1 MEWRTSVEEE
11 VSILLGS
18 TLLTRAA
25 NNSDLSA
32 TAATIAN
39 TNMNTNTNTLIQVR
53 SKPLRYVTL
62 RYVRQTYEFDYI

>member
-1 MEWRTSVEEE
+1 MEWRTLVEEE

-18 TLLTRAA
+18 TLLTSAA

-53 SKPLRYVTL
+53 SKPLRCVTL

>member
-1 MEWRTSVEEE
+1 MEWRSSVEEEE

-18 TLLTRAA
+18 TLLTTAA

-53 SKPLRYVTL
+53 SKPLRYAALRYVTL
-62 RYVRQTYEFDYI
+62 R

>member
-18 TLLTRAA
+18 TLLTSAA

-32 TAATIAN
+32 TAATIAI

-53 SKPLRYVTL
+53 SKPLRCVTL

>member
-18 TLLTRAA
+18 TLLTSAA

-53 SKPLRYVTL
+53 SKPLRCVTL